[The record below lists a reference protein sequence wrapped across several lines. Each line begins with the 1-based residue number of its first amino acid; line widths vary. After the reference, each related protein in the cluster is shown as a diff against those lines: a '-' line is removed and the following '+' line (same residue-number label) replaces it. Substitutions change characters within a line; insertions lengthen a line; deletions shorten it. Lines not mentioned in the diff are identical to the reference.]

1 MYRKNAA
8 MKVKAFDFDIKAV
21 NDDGLFSGYASVFE
35 EIDSYRDIVKRGAFE
50 KTLAESESKGRAVP
64 ILWQHDAA
72 KPIGV
77 YTELKED
84 EHGLYVEGQLNM
96 DVQQA
101 REALSLLRQ
110 KALSGI
116 SIGYN
121 SVRYDTDVKS
131 GVRRLYE
138 LKLYEASL
146 VTFPACDGARVTDVK
161 TILADGQL
169 PSLPEFEDFLCEAGF
184 SRSQAKAIAGNG
196 LTKLIRREV
205 GSDEDEA
212 IQRALAILKS

>member
-1 MYRKNAA
+1 
-8 MKVKAFDFDIKAV
+8 MKYLNRPIEIKAV
-21 NDDGLFSGYASVFE
+21 NEDGLFSGYASVFE

-84 EHGLYVEGQLNM
+84 ERGLYVEGQLNM

-184 SRSQAKAIAGNG
+184 SRSQAKAVAGNG

-205 GSDEDEA
+205 GSDEDDA

>member
-1 MYRKNAA
+1 
-8 MKVKAFDFDIKAV
+8 MKYLNRPLEIKAV
-21 NDDGLFSGYASVFE
+21 NEDGLFSGYASVFE

-50 KTLAESESKGRAVP
+50 KTLAETESKGRAVP

-205 GSDEDEA
+205 GSEEDEA

>member
-1 MYRKNAA
+1 
-8 MKVKAFDFDIKAV
+8 MKYLNRPIEIKAV
-21 NDDGLFSGYASVFE
+21 NEDGLFSGYASVFE

-161 TILADGQL
+161 TILADGNL

-205 GSDEDEA
+205 GSEEDEA

>member
-1 MYRKNAA
+1 
-8 MKVKAFDFDIKAV
+8 MKYLNRPIEIKAV
-21 NDDGLFSGYASVFE
+21 NEDGLFSGYASVFE

-146 VTFPACDGARVTDVK
+146 VTFPACDGARVADVK

-205 GSDEDEA
+205 GSDEDDA

>member
-1 MYRKNAA
+1 
-8 MKVKAFDFDIKAV
+8 MKYLNRPIEIKAV
-21 NDDGLFSGYASVFE
+21 NEDGLFSGYASVFE

-50 KTLAESESKGRAVP
+50 KTLADTESKGRAVP
-64 ILWQHDAA
+64 ILWQHDAS

-77 YTELKED
+77 YTSLKED
-84 EHGLYVEGQLNM
+84 ERGLYVEGQLNM

-101 REALSLLRQ
+101 REALSLLKQ

-138 LKLYEASL
+138 LKLFEASL
-146 VTFPACDGARVTDVK
+146 VTFPACDSARVTDVK
-161 TILADGQL
+161 TILADGNL

>member
-1 MYRKNAA
+1 
-8 MKVKAFDFDIKAV
+8 MKYLNRPIEIKTV
-21 NDDGLFSGYASVFE
+21 NEDGLFSGYASVFE

-205 GSDEDEA
+205 GSDEDDA

>member
-1 MYRKNAA
+1 
-8 MKVKAFDFDIKAV
+8 MKYLNRPLEIKAV
-21 NDDGLFSGYASVFE
+21 NQDGLFSGYASVFE

-50 KTLAESESKGRAVP
+50 KTLADTESKGRAVP

-205 GSDEDEA
+205 GSDEDDA

>member
-1 MYRKNAA
+1 
-8 MKVKAFDFDIKAV
+8 MKYLNRPLEIKAV
-21 NDDGLFSGYASVFE
+21 NQDGLFSGYASVFE

-50 KTLAESESKGRAVP
+50 KTLADTESKGRAVP
-64 ILWQHDAA
+64 ILWQHDAS

-77 YTELKED
+77 YTSLKED
-84 EHGLYVEGQLNM
+84 ERGLYVEGQLNM

-146 VTFPACDGARVTDVK
+146 VTFPACDSARVTDVK
-161 TILADGQL
+161 TILADGNL

-205 GSDEDEA
+205 GSDEDDA

>member
-1 MYRKNAA
+1 
-8 MKVKAFDFDIKAV
+8 MKYLNRPIEIKAV
-21 NDDGLFSGYASVFE
+21 NEDGLFSGYASVFE

-64 ILWQHDAA
+64 ILWQHDAS

-77 YTELKED
+77 YTSLKED
-84 EHGLYVEGQLNM
+84 ERGLYVEGQLNM

-205 GSDEDEA
+205 GSDEDDA

>member
-1 MYRKNAA
+1 
-8 MKVKAFDFDIKAV
+8 MKYLNRPIEIKAV
-21 NDDGLFSGYASVFE
+21 NEDGLFSGYASVFE

-138 LKLYEASL
+138 LKLYEAAL

-205 GSDEDEA
+205 GSDEDDA

>member
-1 MYRKNAA
+1 
-8 MKVKAFDFDIKAV
+8 MKYLNRPIEIKAV
-21 NDDGLFSGYASVFE
+21 NEDGLFSGYASVFE

-84 EHGLYVEGQLNM
+84 ERGLYVEGQLNM

-101 REALSLLRQ
+101 REALSLLKQ

-138 LKLYEASL
+138 LKLFEASL
-146 VTFPACDGARVTDVK
+146 VTFPACDSARVTDVK
-161 TILADGQL
+161 TILADGNL

>member
-1 MYRKNAA
+1 
-8 MKVKAFDFDIKAV
+8 MKYLNRPLEIKAV
-21 NDDGLFSGYASVFE
+21 NQDGLFSGYASVFE

-50 KTLAESESKGRAVP
+50 KTLADTESKGRAVP
-64 ILWQHDAA
+64 ILWQHDAS

-77 YTELKED
+77 YTSLKED
-84 EHGLYVEGQLNM
+84 ERGLYVEGQLNM

-146 VTFPACDGARVTDVK
+146 VTFPACDSARVTDVK
-161 TILADGQL
+161 TILADGNL
-169 PSLPEFEDFLCEAGF
+169 PSLPEFDDFLCEAGF

-205 GSDEDEA
+205 GSDEDDA

>member
-1 MYRKNAA
+1 
-8 MKVKAFDFDIKAV
+8 MKYLNRPIEIKAV
-21 NDDGLFSGYASVFE
+21 NEDGLFSGYASVFE

-146 VTFPACDGARVTDVK
+146 VTFPSCDGARVTDVK

>member
-1 MYRKNAA
+1 MNYLNRPLE
-8 MKVKAFDFDIKAV
+8 VKAV
-21 NDDGLFSGYASVFE
+21 NPDGFFSGYASVFE

-205 GSDEDEA
+205 GSDEDDA

>member
-1 MYRKNAA
+1 
-8 MKVKAFDFDIKAV
+8 MKYLNRPLEIKAV
-21 NDDGLFSGYASVFE
+21 NQDGLFSGYASVFE

-50 KTLAESESKGRAVP
+50 KTLADTESKGRAVP
-64 ILWQHDAA
+64 ILWQHDAS

-77 YTELKED
+77 YTSLKED
-84 EHGLYVEGQLNM
+84 ERGLYVEGQLNM

-205 GSDEDEA
+205 GSDEDDA

>member
-1 MYRKNAA
+1 
-8 MKVKAFDFDIKAV
+8 MKYLNRPIEIKAV
-21 NDDGLFSGYASVFE
+21 NEDGLFSGYASVFE

-205 GSDEDEA
+205 GSDEDDA
-212 IQRALAILKS
+212 IQLALAILKS

>member
-1 MYRKNAA
+1 
-8 MKVKAFDFDIKAV
+8 MKYLNRPLEIKAV
-21 NDDGLFSGYASVFE
+21 NQDGLFSGYASVFE

-50 KTLAESESKGRAVP
+50 KTLADTESKGRAVP
-64 ILWQHDAA
+64 ILWQHDAS

-77 YTELKED
+77 YTSLKED
-84 EHGLYVEGQLNM
+84 ERGLYVEGQLNM

-101 REALSLLRQ
+101 REALSLLKQ

-138 LKLYEASL
+138 LKLFEASL
-146 VTFPACDGARVTDVK
+146 VTFPACDSARVTDVK
-161 TILADGQL
+161 TILADGNL

-212 IQRALAILKS
+212 IQLALAILKS

>member
-1 MYRKNAA
+1 
-8 MKVKAFDFDIKAV
+8 MKYLNRPIEIKAV
-21 NDDGLFSGYASVFE
+21 NEDGLFSGYASVFE

-50 KTLAESESKGRAVP
+50 KTLAESKSKGRAVP

-84 EHGLYVEGQLNM
+84 ERGLYVEGQLNM

-184 SRSQAKAIAGNG
+184 SRSQAKAVAGNG

-205 GSDEDEA
+205 GSDEDDA

>member
-1 MYRKNAA
+1 
-8 MKVKAFDFDIKAV
+8 MKYLNRPIEIKAV
-21 NDDGLFSGYASVFE
+21 NEDGLFSGYASVFE

-121 SVRYDTDVKS
+121 SGRYDTDVKS

-205 GSDEDEA
+205 GSDEDDA

>member
-1 MYRKNAA
+1 
-8 MKVKAFDFDIKAV
+8 MKYLNRPIEIKAV
-21 NDDGLFSGYASVFE
+21 NEDGLFSGYASVFE

-205 GSDEDEA
+205 GSDEDDA
-212 IQRALAILKS
+212 IQRAIAILKS

>member
-1 MYRKNAA
+1 
-8 MKVKAFDFDIKAV
+8 MKYLNRPIEIKAV
-21 NDDGLFSGYASVFE
+21 NEDGLFSGYASVFE
-35 EIDSYRDIVKRGAFE
+35 EIDSCRDIVKRGAFE

-205 GSDEDEA
+205 GSDEDDA

>member
-1 MYRKNAA
+1 
-8 MKVKAFDFDIKAV
+8 MKYLNRPIEIKAV
-21 NDDGLFSGYASVFE
+21 NEDGLFSGYASVFE

-205 GSDEDEA
+205 GSEEDDA

>member
-1 MYRKNAA
+1 
-8 MKVKAFDFDIKAV
+8 MKYLNRPIEIKAV
-21 NDDGLFSGYASVFE
+21 NQDGLFSGYASVFE

-50 KTLAESESKGRAVP
+50 KTLADTESKGRAVP
-64 ILWQHDAA
+64 ILWQHDAS

-77 YTELKED
+77 YTSLKED
-84 EHGLYVEGQLNM
+84 ERGLYVEGQLNM

-101 REALSLLRQ
+101 REALSLLKQ

-131 GVRRLYE
+131 GIRRLYE
-138 LKLYEASL
+138 LKLFEASL
-146 VTFPACDGARVTDVK
+146 VTFPACDSARVTDVK
-161 TILADGQL
+161 TILADGNL

>member
-1 MYRKNAA
+1 
-8 MKVKAFDFDIKAV
+8 MKYLNRPIEIKAV
-21 NDDGLFSGYASVFE
+21 NEDGLFSGYASVFE

-110 KALSGI
+110 KALSGM

-205 GSDEDEA
+205 GSDEDDA

>member
-1 MYRKNAA
+1 
-8 MKVKAFDFDIKAV
+8 MKYLNRPLEIKAV
-21 NDDGLFSGYASVFE
+21 NQDGLFSGYASVFE

-50 KTLAESESKGRAVP
+50 KTLADTESKGRAVP
-64 ILWQHDAA
+64 ILWQHDAS

>member
-1 MYRKNAA
+1 
-8 MKVKAFDFDIKAV
+8 MKYLNRPIEIKAV
-21 NDDGLFSGYASVFE
+21 NEDGLFSGYASVFE

-50 KTLAESESKGRAVP
+50 KTIAESESKGRAVP

-161 TILADGQL
+161 NILADGQL

-205 GSDEDEA
+205 GSEEDEA

>member
-1 MYRKNAA
+1 
-8 MKVKAFDFDIKAV
+8 MKYLNRPIEIKAV
-21 NDDGLFSGYASVFE
+21 NEDGLFSGYASVFE

-84 EHGLYVEGQLNM
+84 ERGLYVEGQLNM

-205 GSDEDEA
+205 GSDEDDA

>member
-1 MYRKNAA
+1 
-8 MKVKAFDFDIKAV
+8 MKYLNRPIEIKAV
-21 NDDGLFSGYASVFE
+21 NQDGLFSGYASVFE

-50 KTLAESESKGRAVP
+50 KTLADTESKGRAVP
-64 ILWQHDAA
+64 ILWQHDAS

-77 YTELKED
+77 YTSLKED
-84 EHGLYVEGQLNM
+84 ERGLYVEGQLNM

-101 REALSLLRQ
+101 REALSLLKQ

-138 LKLYEASL
+138 LKLFEASL
-146 VTFPACDGARVTDVK
+146 VTFPACDSARVTDVK
-161 TILADGQL
+161 TILADGNL

-205 GSDEDEA
+205 GSDEDDA

>member
-1 MYRKNAA
+1 
-8 MKVKAFDFDIKAV
+8 MKYLNRPIEIKAV
-21 NDDGLFSGYASVFE
+21 NEDGLFSGYASVFE

-205 GSDEDEA
+205 GSEEDEA

>member
-1 MYRKNAA
+1 
-8 MKVKAFDFDIKAV
+8 MKYLNRPIEIKAV
-21 NDDGLFSGYASVFE
+21 NEDGLFSGYASVFE

-116 SIGYN
+116 SSGYN

-205 GSDEDEA
+205 GSDEDDA

>member
-1 MYRKNAA
+1 
-8 MKVKAFDFDIKAV
+8 MKYLNRPLEIKAV
-21 NDDGLFSGYASVFE
+21 NQDGLFSGYASVFE

-50 KTLAESESKGRAVP
+50 KTLADTESKGRAVP
-64 ILWQHDAA
+64 ILWQHDAS

-77 YTELKED
+77 YTSLKED
-84 EHGLYVEGQLNM
+84 ERGLYVEGQLNM

-101 REALSLLRQ
+101 REALSLLKQ

-138 LKLYEASL
+138 LKLFEASL
-146 VTFPACDGARVTDVK
+146 VTFPACDSARVTDVK
-161 TILADGQL
+161 TILADGNL

-205 GSDEDEA
+205 GSEEDEA

>member
-1 MYRKNAA
+1 
-8 MKVKAFDFDIKAV
+8 MKYLNRPIEIKAV
-21 NDDGLFSGYASVFE
+21 NEDGLFSGYASVFE

-205 GSDEDEA
+205 GSEDDDA
-212 IQRALAILKS
+212 ISKALAILKS

>member
-1 MYRKNAA
+1 
-8 MKVKAFDFDIKAV
+8 MKYLNRPIEIKAV
-21 NDDGLFSGYASVFE
+21 NEDGLFSGYASVFE

-50 KTLAESESKGRAVP
+50 KTLAESESNGRAVP

-205 GSDEDEA
+205 GSDEDDA

>member
-1 MYRKNAA
+1 
-8 MKVKAFDFDIKAV
+8 MKYLNRPIEIKAV
-21 NDDGLFSGYASVFE
+21 NEDGLFSGYASVFE

-212 IQRALAILKS
+212 IQLALAILKS

>member
-1 MYRKNAA
+1 
-8 MKVKAFDFDIKAV
+8 MKYLNRPIEIKAV
-21 NDDGLFSGYASVFE
+21 NQDGLFSGYASVFE

-50 KTLAESESKGRAVP
+50 KTLADTESKGRAVP
-64 ILWQHDAA
+64 ILWQHDAS

-77 YTELKED
+77 YTSLKED
-84 EHGLYVEGQLNM
+84 ERGLYVEGQLNM

-101 REALSLLRQ
+101 REALSLLKQ

-138 LKLYEASL
+138 LKLFEASL
-146 VTFPACDGARVTDVK
+146 VTFPACDSARVTDVK
-161 TILADGQL
+161 TILADGNL

>member
-1 MYRKNAA
+1 
-8 MKVKAFDFDIKAV
+8 MKYLNRPLEIKAV
-21 NDDGLFSGYASVFE
+21 NQDGLFSGYASVFE

-50 KTLAESESKGRAVP
+50 KTLADTESKGRAVP
-64 ILWQHDAA
+64 ILWQHDAS

-212 IQRALAILKS
+212 IQLALAILKS

>member
-1 MYRKNAA
+1 
-8 MKVKAFDFDIKAV
+8 
-21 NDDGLFSGYASVFE
+21 
-35 EIDSYRDIVKRGAFE
+35 
-50 KTLAESESKGRAVP
+50 
-64 ILWQHDAA
+64 
-72 KPIGV
+72 
-77 YTELKED
+77 
-84 EHGLYVEGQLNM
+84 M

-205 GSDEDEA
+205 GSDEDDA